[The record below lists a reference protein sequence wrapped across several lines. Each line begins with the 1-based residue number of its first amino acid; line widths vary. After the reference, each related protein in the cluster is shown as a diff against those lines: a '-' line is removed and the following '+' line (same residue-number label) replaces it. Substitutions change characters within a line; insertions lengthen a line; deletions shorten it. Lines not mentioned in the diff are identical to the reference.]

1 MSFLIKCGKC
11 GNEVKLFNGDSKA
24 GDKIQLIPDV
34 YSDGYQIGHIVN
46 GIDIYCENPECRH
59 EINLKQCRLTEKVRS
74 KEVGELKPKKK
85 SPFLNDKPT
94 GTVPKVTPSPYLKE
108 LLERSEKAIQKLKRR

>member
-59 EINLKQCRLTEKVRS
+59 EINLK
-74 KEVGELKPKKK
+74 
-85 SPFLNDKPT
+85 
-94 GTVPKVTPSPYLKE
+94 
-108 LLERSEKAIQKLKRR
+108 